1 MKKTTLT
8 IAAFLLLACCCE
20 INAQT
25 EAEMKAWM
33 DYMTPG
39 DIHKMLA
46 KSDGDW
52 DADMTMWMAANTPP
66 TKTTGTCTNKMI
78 LGGRYQES
86 KYAANMNGMPFEGI
100 GTTAYDNALK
110 KFVSTWIDNMGT
122 GIMVMEGSWDNA
134 SKSLTTKGKTIDPT
148 TGKEVTIR
156 EVFKIVD
163 DNTQI
168 LEMYTIPTG
177 GKEYKNMEIKL
188 TRKK

>member
-66 TKTTGTCTNKMI
+66 H
-78 LGGRYQES
+78 
-86 KYAANMNGMPFEGI
+86 
-100 GTTAYDNALK
+100 
-110 KFVSTWIDNMGT
+110 
-122 GIMVMEGSWDNA
+122 
-134 SKSLTTKGKTIDPT
+134 
-148 TGKEVTIR
+148 
-156 EVFKIVD
+156 
-163 DNTQI
+163 
-168 LEMYTIPTG
+168 
-177 GKEYKNMEIKL
+177 
-188 TRKK
+188 